1 MTVWENEQT
10 DRIHEA
16 HRMGYPLVQLSKC
29 VLCELEIDFVFERRF
44 HCNQVF
50 HNILFRRKVFD
61 AFRCK
66 IIENGDTPLDL
77 AL

>member
-1 MTVWENEQT
+1 MTVWENEQI
-10 DRIHEA
+10 DRIHEV

-44 HCNQVF
+44 HCNQEF

-61 AFRCK
+61 TFRCK
-66 IIENGDTPLDL
+66 TRENGDTLLTL